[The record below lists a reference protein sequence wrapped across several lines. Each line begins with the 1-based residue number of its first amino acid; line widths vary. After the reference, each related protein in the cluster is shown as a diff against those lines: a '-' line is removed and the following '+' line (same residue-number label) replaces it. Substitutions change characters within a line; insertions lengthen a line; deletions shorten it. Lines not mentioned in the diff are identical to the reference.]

1 MKKIILT
8 LTGIALMSV
17 SVYALNYLNY
27 AEYLADKHV
36 IVRQRPTENYAL
48 ADKVLRQEV
57 VGIAIRLT
65 GLNFRTVESIS
76 LPDPYTCE
84 NTFLDVKQN
93 VPNSWACRSV
103 EIAAKAGII
112 TTNNKQFRPEAD
124 ITRAEAI
131 AMMLSAVK
139 LMPKTD
145 STKTWQENVM
155 DTSRA
160 LGILADDKLSP
171 DEKITRGELFYTVSN
186 IIKVLYKQEIDYIN
200 SLAQ

>member
-1 MKKIILT
+1 MKKILLICA
-8 LTGIALMSV
+8 GIIITSV

-36 IVRQRPTENYAL
+36 IVRQRPAENYAL

-65 GLNFRTVESIS
+65 GLNFRSVESIS
-76 LPDPYTCE
+76 LPDPYTCD

-93 VPNSWACRSV
+93 TPNSWACRSV

-112 TTNNKQFRPEAD
+112 TTNNKHFRPEAD

-139 LMPKTD
+139 LMPKAD
-145 STKTWQENVM
+145 DTKPWQETVM
-155 DTSRA
+155 NTSKT
-160 LGILADDKLSP
+160 LGILADDKLAA
-171 DEKITRGELFYTVSN
+171 DEKITRGELFYTVSR
-186 IIKVLYKQEIDYIN
+186 IIKVLYKQEIDYID

>member
-1 MKKIILT
+1 
-8 LTGIALMSV
+8 MSV

-48 ADKVLRQEV
+48 SDKVLRQEV

-76 LPDPYTCE
+76 LPDPYTCD
-84 NTFLDVKQN
+84 NVFLDVKQN
-93 VPNSWACRSV
+93 APNSWACRSV
-103 EIAAKAGII
+103 EIAAKSGII
-112 TTNNKQFRPEAD
+112 TTNNKHFRPEAD

-145 STKTWQENVM
+145 DTKPWQEVVM
-155 DTSRA
+155 TTSKN
-160 LGILADDKLSP
+160 LDILADDTLAA
-171 DEKITRGELFYTVSN
+171 DEKITRGELFYTVSK
-186 IIKVLYKQEIDYIN
+186 IIRVLYKQEIDYID
-200 SLAQ
+200 SLAK